1 MNSQGLP
8 STYRQSEIDHH
19 RQKTW
24 QIFIPI
30 FIVMVFILAAFILL
44 LVSQNSAAGAD
55 IGKVSSISTIW
66 LILPML
72 AIGLACLLL
81 LAGFIFLIY
90 KLIKVIPLYSLKVS
104 TIFYQIALTV
114 HKIADKSVIPVI
126 TIQQFQAGM
135 KTLFHRIHK

>member
-114 HKIADKSVIPVI
+114 HKISDKSVIPVI